1 MESLE
6 KKQEYL
12 RNNILEKGYNGDD
25 FLTYLQEKKGEDGTD
40 LNNWNLSELKDI
52 VKEFIALYNPIN
64 NQHENQIEENP
75 PQKNNPHTIKIGNFN
90 NYEIFE
96 NNNYYMKYIYNNESN
111 QIFCKTNDK
120 TNITK
125 LSKIIIKFGFPLVV
139 DGGFFSRSYVT
150 YELNTIPF
158 NSKVRRRYSD
168 FEWLRIIISN
178 LYPNMVIPPIPKKNF
193 TNRFNEE
200 FISKRMRSLSKFIN
214 GMAIHPLIKNSQI
227 IYDFLTV
234 KNDDDFNNRKIE
246 YNKIQSPQYIND
258 YKTESGEIDISL
270 NINKENT
277 LNNIKEYS
285 INSQVNLSKIVKAYK
300 ELIISLNNIS
310 NQMKNISEMC
320 NEMGKMSE
328 NYSDNKKTIDSFYTL
343 SKLMNDWSE
352 VEKKQSLILNIQLRE
367 NFRYCKKEYHSLE
380 ELVYR
385 VENTKNNFYK
395 ENEYLMSKKNNL
407 FEDGD
412 TSYWDLEEKDMIDHI
427 ELLKNKELAFS
438 KMLPNETKKVLGY
451 RNFYAFYLNS
461 IISEYDRLKE
471 LNGERNRKSIKGFC
485 HEMNNNLC
493 SFISD
498 LVEIIENDSDIN
510 ENDNI
515 GESEEEENLIKEYNE
530 ILQNEN
536 KNQISDNLYD

>member
-270 NINKENT
+270 NINKENS
-277 LNNIKEYS
+277 LNNIK
-285 INSQVNLSKIVKAYK
+285 
-300 ELIISLNNIS
+300 
-310 NQMKNISEMC
+310 
-320 NEMGKMSE
+320 
-328 NYSDNKKTIDSFYTL
+328 
-343 SKLMNDWSE
+343 
-352 VEKKQSLILNIQLRE
+352 
-367 NFRYCKKEYHSLE
+367 
-380 ELVYR
+380 
-385 VENTKNNFYK
+385 
-395 ENEYLMSKKNNL
+395 
-407 FEDGD
+407 
-412 TSYWDLEEKDMIDHI
+412 
-427 ELLKNKELAFS
+427 
-438 KMLPNETKKVLGY
+438 
-451 RNFYAFYLNS
+451 
-461 IISEYDRLKE
+461 
-471 LNGERNRKSIKGFC
+471 
-485 HEMNNNLC
+485 
-493 SFISD
+493 
-498 LVEIIENDSDIN
+498 
-510 ENDNI
+510 
-515 GESEEEENLIKEYNE
+515 
-530 ILQNEN
+530 
-536 KNQISDNLYD
+536 